1 MRRNYE
7 PFDGKRYL
15 ENTNTDEVHDLDNES
30 PNCHID
36 EIKHEH
42 ICMHETLTSVR
53 IARIFNDKINGCAH
67 CLKSLDKG

>member
-1 MRRNYE
+1 MRRKYE
-7 PFDGKRYL
+7 PFNGKRYL
-15 ENTNTDEVHDLDNES
+15 HNTNTNEVHDLDNES

-42 ICMHETLTSVR
+42 IEMIDELLKFQISEAFGNV
-53 IARIFNDKINGCAH
+53 NGCAH